1 MWKLA
6 TKFNYLFKFLVVGI
20 CIAILISSYC
30 NACNKII
37 IEGLSRKKKNAVKD
51 KLIAA
56 IDSGNID
63 SLNSAIRY
71 AQKKEFKT
79 TLLKDAWEKKRKL
92 EKILGELEKILD
104 EMEKVMKSNNVEVI
118 EKKIGEAE
126 NKIDGAKYEGLDSHI
141 LKKAETIMDELIVKK
156 KEVIEIRDVEK
167 KKKQELEEEKK
178 KNQKMSKS
186 INKFKSK
193 HRNFLSNKIRRNTC
207 DLLYGD
213 HSYGLFSF
221 IKNNTNYQNSTRVQR
236 RRRRNRRWRIMRRNK
251 KKMTHF
257 VPGCGFYGCSV
268 GGLKNNKIIFEN
280 GNNITKRLAQDKYK
294 GPETFYFLLY
304 KNNDTKKPVE
314 YGDTVQLVSKTTNN
328 KHKCILVNPNPN
340 TSEKRI
346 KYNSVVELKS
356 DEYNFSEKIMILAA
370 PYSKNVKRMTC
381 GENSDVGNIEID
393 DQGGISGNNI
403 PSSMREMFLS

>member
-37 IEGLSRKKKNAVKD
+37 IEGLSRKKKNDVKD
-51 KLIAA
+51 KLRAA

-63 SLNSAIRY
+63 SLNSAIRN
-71 AQKKEFKT
+71 AQKKKFKT
-79 TLLKDAWEKKRKL
+79 TLLEEAWEKKRKL

-104 EMEKVMKSNNVEVI
+104 EMKKVMKSDDIKVI

-126 NKIDGAKYEGLDSHI
+126 KKIDDAKQEGLDSPI
-141 LKKAETIMDELIVKK
+141 LEETKIIMGELEEFIKIK
-156 KEVIEIRDVEK
+156 DLEK
-167 KKKQELEEEKK
+167 KKKQELEDEKK

-221 IKNNTNYQNSTRVQR
+221 IKNNTNYQNWTRVQRRR

-268 GGLKNNKIIFEN
+268 GGLKNNKIIFEK

-314 YGDTVQLVSKTTNN
+314 YGDTVQLVSKTTNK